1 MPVAEDEAESS
12 RAEKIR
18 VLIADDHTTV
28 LAGLASIIGM
38 QPDMLV
44 VAEAVN
50 GRQAVDL
57 WQKHHPDVTL
67 LDLRMPKLD
76 GVGVIDEI
84 RKEDTSARIIMLTTY
99 DTDNDIY
106 RAIKAGAKGYLL
118 KDARREDLLECIR
131 KVSRG
136 ETCMPQAIVE
146 KLAAGMSS
154 ETLTGRELGVLTLL
168 ARGKSNKE
176 IGANLFISETTVKGH
191 LRNIFTKLNV
201 LSRTE
206 AITVANRRGPG
217 AALAQRGCWNAGF
230 SRQQH
235 KNAGAPCLT
244 SAKRIISGQMQRA
257 TPDPK
262 PGPQPRRAGPRIIP
276 GCES

>member
-1 MPVAEDEAESS
+1 MNRSS
-12 RAEKIR
+12 KPRNPPSTSSLAQSDDGGKSPTADKIR
-18 VLIADDHTTV
+18 LLIADDHTTV

-38 QPDMLV
+38 QPDMIV
-44 VAEAVN
+44 VGEAAN

-57 WQKHHPDVTL
+57 WRKHRPDVSL

-99 DTDNDIY
+99 DTDNEIF

-118 KDARREDLLECIR
+118 KDARREELLECIR
-131 KVSRG
+131 KVGRG
-136 ETCMPQAIVE
+136 ETSIPQALVE

-206 AITVANRRGPG
+206 AITVASRRG
-217 AALAQRGCWNAGF
+217 LVQ
-230 SRQQH
+230 
-235 KNAGAPCLT
+235 L
-244 SAKRIISGQMQRA
+244 
-257 TPDPK
+257 
-262 PGPQPRRAGPRIIP
+262 
-276 GCES
+276 